1 MSVTD
6 MLQRFVNEVL
16 PSVGVVGVVLYF
28 LLQKTI
34 ENKFNKSLEEFKSQ
48 IRLDEDD
55 LRQARDFMSSSR
67 KERSDY
73 IFVKKNRGCR
83 NINEIN

>member
-6 MLQRFVNEVL
+6 MLQRFVSEVL
-16 PSVGVVGVVLYF
+16 PSAGAAGFVLYF
-28 LLQKTI
+28 PLKKFI
-34 ENKFNKSLEEFKSQ
+34 ENKFNKSLEDFKSQ
-48 IRLDEDD
+48 RRLDEDD

-73 IFVKKNRGCR
+73 IFLKKNRGS
-83 NINEIN
+83 

>member
-1 MSVTD
+1 MSATD

-28 LLQKTI
+28 LLQKFI

-48 IRLDEDD
+48 IRLGEDD

-73 IFVKKNRGCR
+73 ILLKNGGCR
-83 NINEIN
+83 DINEINR